1 MDSHVRWE
9 FPPIFQHAL
18 RLLVSNRISSK
29 LTSISP
35 TSKGVFPVK
44 HRLSQEIFLAIRCK
58 CIDWLV
64 NVIDTV
70 QSKSSKEHN
79 APHATPSVYPIRC
92 LSGRPR
98 CHFPPHFLSRD
109 HPISPETV
117 RFPCPSSGVVTW
129 V

>member
-1 MDSHVRWE
+1 MNSHVSRE
-9 FPPIFQHAL
+9 FQLTSEHAL
-18 RLLVSNRISSK
+18 LLLVSNRISSK

-35 TSKGVFPVK
+35 TSKGVFPFK
-44 HRLSQEIFLAIRCK
+44 YRLSQEIFIAIRCK
-58 CIDWLV
+58 CIDWLL
-64 NVIDTV
+64 NVIDRV

-79 APHATPSVYPIRC
+79 APHATPTVYPIRC

-109 HPISPETV
+109 HPISRETV
-117 RFPCPSSGVVTW
+117 RFPWPPSGVVTW